1 MLPVNIPRCHQIHL
15 NGVRCGSPALRG
27 QSHCY
32 YHSVVRQKRD
42 VPTIPYLED
51 ALSVQFSLREIMQGV
66 ALGKWDTKR
75 AALLLYALQIASSNL
90 KRVDSEL
97 RLAKYD
103 AITDVPAASYINAP
117 EITSSKN
124 NVGAPP
130 KSDGAPFVARHAE
143 RQVGK
148 KKRAA
153 HRSTKPAKKA
163 AARVP
168 ITPPSNETAAPKP
181 AAAASFP
188 GMFMP
193 GETNAAVANASHTNG
208 SATGG
213 I

>member
-1 MLPVNIPRCHQIHL
+1 MLPIDVPRCHQIHL

-32 YHSVVRQKRD
+32 YHSVLRQKRD

-90 KRVDSEL
+90 KRIESEF

-103 AITDVPAASYINAP
+103 AITEVPLESYVNADELKASK
-117 EITSSKN
+117 KN
-124 NVGAPP
+124 TGT
-130 KSDGAPFVARHAE
+130 
-143 RQVGK
+143 K
-148 KKRAA
+148 KKSA
-153 HRSTKPAKKA
+153 HRSAKRAKN
-163 AARVP
+163 
-168 ITPPSNETAAPKP
+168 SAPKKP
-181 AAAASFP
+181 AAPSTVAAEASGSPARAAVARDGVKSFP

-193 GETNAAVANASHTNG
+193 GEPSSHANG
-208 SATGG
+208 SA
-213 I
+213 

>member
-130 KSDGAPFVARHAE
+130 KSDGAPFVARHVE

-153 HRSTKPAKKA
+153 HRSATPAKKS
-163 AARVP
+163 AARADEPMSRSADEP
-168 ITPPSNETAAPKP
+168 IAKPPAS
-181 AAAASFP
+181 ASFP
-188 GMFMP
+188 GMFIP
-193 GETNAAVANASHTNG
+193 GAEATRLNGSNG
-208 SATGG
+208 SAT
-213 I
+213 